1 MNRKQGWH
9 RYYVAQGFPMIIQNL
24 RVAPER
30 MPKIEVATRGRIFW
44 WIGAARIHEDGNGWS
59 VVFRCWHPLTWVLF
73 IALIPVCAFVG
84 ESIFDI
90 VPMRVGK
97 FFQAH
102 PEKLIWWTPFS
113 KRQGLLCRLP
123 AKSKEATECND
134 EPF

>member
-1 MNRKQGWH
+1 MNLKYGRRPYEAH
-9 RYYVAQGFPMIIQNL
+9 GFPMMIQHFK
-24 RVAPER
+24 VEPER
-30 MPKIEVATRGRIFW
+30 MPKIEVATRGRILW
-44 WIGAARIHEDGNGWS
+44 WIGAARIHEDGDGWS
-59 VVFRCWHPLTWVLF
+59 VVFRPWHPITWILF

-84 ESIFDI
+84 ERIFDI

-123 AKSKEATECND
+123 DNGRHSFNRGG
-134 EPF
+134 